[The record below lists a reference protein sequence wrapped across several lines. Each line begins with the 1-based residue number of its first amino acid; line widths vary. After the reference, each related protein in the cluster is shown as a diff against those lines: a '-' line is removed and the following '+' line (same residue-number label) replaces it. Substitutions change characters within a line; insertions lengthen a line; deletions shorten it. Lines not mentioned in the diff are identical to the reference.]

1 MAESVYDRINDYGS
15 VRIQLASPNDIR
27 SWSFGEVKKPE
38 TINYR
43 TYRAEKDGL
52 FCERIF
58 GPERDWE
65 CSCGK
70 YKGTKYKGIIC
81 DRCGV
86 KVTHSRVRRKRMGH
100 INLAAP
106 ITHIWFFKALPSR
119 LGALLDMKTSD
130 IEKIVYFQDYVITN
144 PGKTAMKYK
153 QLLTEE
159 EYRAAYEKYGDDFE
173 AQMGAEAIKTM
184 LGKLDLF
191 FEQGKVRADIEKTNS
206 KQKIKDL
213 TKRLKMIE
221 AIRNSGVETG
231 SPNKPEW
238 MVMDVIPVIPPDL
251 RPLVLLESGNF
262 ATSDLNDL
270 YRRIINRNNR
280 LKKLVDLNAPEVI
293 IRNEKR
299 MLQQA
304 VDALFDNGRCRR
316 PVLGSSNRPL
326 KSLTDMIKGKQGRF
340 RENLLGK
347 RVDYSARSVIVVG
360 PELKLHQCGLP
371 KKIALELYQPFII
384 RKLKEHGLADTIKSA
399 KKMLERRDPEVWDI
413 LEEVIY
419 QHPVL
424 LNRAPTLH
432 RMGIQA
438 FEPVLVEGNA
448 IKIHPLVCKGFNADF
463 DGDQMA
469 VHLPLSIEAQAE
481 THVLMLA
488 PNNIFSP
495 ANGSPIITPSQDIVL
510 GTYYITSD
518 RELDK
523 GEFNLYNSVPEAL
536 MAFDVGKIHMHTRI
550 FVRLTSRQEVVP
562 DDKSGAVSIQD
573 VSWKQL
579 EEHRKRKN
587 PDYVA
592 KPKPPRF
599 KSHVILTTV
608 GRCMFNDVLP
618 KEMPFYNYALT
629 AKGASRVIADT
640 YERLGR
646 PATIKLLDDMKA
658 LGFKRS
664 TLAALSFGITDIRS
678 PDNKEEILAN
688 GQKKADQIEKQFKV
702 GATTDLERYNGL
714 IDVWS
719 HARKEVTES
728 LMAGLQADYRDASGK
743 PMAKEE
749 AIKKGMPKYL
759 NPIAMMAVSGA
770 RGNVDQ
776 IRQLGGMRGLMAK
789 PSGEIIETPIKSNFR
804 EGLSVLEYFS
814 STHGARKG
822 LADTALKTADSGY
835 LTRKLADVAQN
846 VIIAQI
852 ECNTPNGVT
861 KTTIYKGE
869 QVEVELKDMIVGRTA
884 RDTIRNPITDETIVE
899 ENQIITNEI
908 ADKIKELK
916 LESIRVRSPLTCES
930 PRGVCARCYG
940 VDMSTNNLVEEG
952 LAVGIIAAQS
962 IGEPGTQLTMRTFHT
977 GGVATSAMA
986 ENEIKSNQGGTVV
999 HHDVSAVEVK
1009 DEAGKRL
1016 VALKRNGEISIVDA
1030 KGRELEKYKVPY
1042 GATIMVS
1049 DQEKVKPRQQLV
1061 IWDPHITPIL
1071 AEKGG
1076 TVKYEDI
1083 EPGETARLE
1092 EERRGSGDAKLVVIE
1107 HKGERHPR
1115 ITIVDG
1121 DGKILDFHY
1130 LPAKARIEVTDGQKI
1145 QAGHLIARQPKES
1158 AGTMDITGGLPR
1170 VTEIFEAR
1178 KPKDPAVLAE
1188 ISGAI
1193 ELRSEKRRGKMTI
1206 LVKNETGMEKE
1217 HHVPQDKELQV
1228 HAGDYVEAGDPL
1240 IRGPIIPHDI
1250 LRIKGEEALYQYLLT
1265 EVQNVYRS
1273 QGVKINDK
1281 HIEIILNQMMR
1292 KVKVDDPGDTK
1303 MLPGEVADKF
1313 KFRGANDAIAA
1324 SVKIVD
1330 PGGTSFKENDVVTRA
1345 EYKEANEAAEAAGK
1359 EPAKNKK
1366 PKPAR
1371 AKTLLLGITKASL
1384 QSESFISAASFQE
1397 TTKVLTEAAMAGM
1410 VDTLLGLKENVIL
1423 GHLIPAGTAFQPHL
1437 TLKIKHLAAPPPMEE
1452 PEYPTRRESD
1462 VTAAGPTGA

>member
-1 MAESVYDRINDYGS
+1 MAEMVYDRVNDYGS

-81 DRCGV
+81 DRCQV

-106 ITHIWFFKALPSR
+106 IVHIWFFKALPSR
-119 LGALLDMKTSD
+119 LGALLDMKTGD
-130 IEKIVYFQDYVITN
+130 IEKIVYFQDYVVTD
-144 PGKTAMKYK
+144 PGKTPLKKK
-153 QLLTEE
+153 QLLTED
-159 EYRAAYEKYGDDFE
+159 EYRAAYEKYGDEFE
-173 AQMGAEAIKTM
+173 AEMGAEAIKKL
-184 LGKLDLF
+184 LGLLDLNS
-191 FEQGKVRADIEKTNS
+191 EQQKVREAIEKTNS

-221 AIRNSGVETG
+221 AIRNSE
-231 SPNKPEW
+231 NKSEW

-399 KKMLERRDPEVWDI
+399 KKMLERRDPDVWDI

-419 QHPVL
+419 QHPVM

-469 VHLPLSIEAQAE
+469 VHLPLSIESQTE

-510 GTYYITSD
+510 GTFYITSD
-518 RELDK
+518 REGDK
-523 GEFNLYNSVPEAL
+523 GEFKLFDTVAEAL
-536 MAFDVGKIHMHTRI
+536 MAYQLGKIAMHSRI
-550 FVRLTSRQEVVP
+550 FVRLTGRTHVVP
-562 DDKSGAVSIQD
+562 DDKSGEVAIGD
-573 VSWKQL
+573 VSWKHV
-579 EEHRKRKN
+579 EEHRKRLK
-587 PDYVA
+587 PDYAGRQRPA
-592 KPKPPRF
+592 KYN
-599 KSHVILTTV
+599 SNVILTTV
-608 GRCMFNDVLP
+608 GRCIFNDILP
-618 KEMPFYNYALT
+618 REMPFYNYALT
-629 AKGASRVIADT
+629 AKGSSRVIADT
-640 YERLGR
+640 YAKLGR
-646 PATIKLLDDMKA
+646 PATIDLLDNMKS

-664 TLAALSFGITDIRS
+664 TLAALSFGVSDIRS
-678 PDNKEEILAN
+678 PDTKAAILDE
-688 GQKKADQIEKQFKV
+688 GQKKADKIEKNYKM
-702 GATTDLERYNGL
+702 GAITAQERYSQL
-714 IDVWS
+714 IDVWG
-719 HARKEVTES
+719 HARKQVTED
-728 LMAGLQADYRDASGK
+728 LMAGLSKDYRDGEGK
-743 PMAKEE
+743 PVPANS
-749 AIKKGMPKYL
+749 PNTLRYL
-759 NPIAMMAVSGA
+759 NPIAMMAISGA

-846 VIIAQI
+846 VIINQI
-852 ECNTPNGVT
+852 ECNTVNGVT

-869 QVEVELKDMIVGRTA
+869 TVEVELKDLIVGRTA
-884 RDTIRNPITDETIVE
+884 RDTIRNPITDEVIVA
-899 ENQIITNEI
+899 ENQLITNEI
-908 ADKIKELK
+908 ADKVKELK
-916 LESIRVRSPLTCES
+916 LETIRVRSPLTCES
-930 PRGVCARCYG
+930 PRGICARCYG
-940 VDMSTNNLVEEG
+940 VDMSTNRLVEEG

-977 GGVATSAMA
+977 GGVATGALI
-986 ENEIKSNQGGTVV
+986 ENDIKAVNSGVAK
-999 HHDVSAVEVK
+999 HHDVNAVEVK
-1009 DEAGKRL
+1009 DEEGNKKM
-1016 VALKRNGEISIVDA
+1016 VALKRNGEIVIEDA
-1030 KGRELEKYKVPY
+1030 KGRELERYKIPY
-1042 GATIMVS
+1042 GATVMVP
-1049 DQEKVKPRQQLV
+1049 DGEKVKPRQQLV
-1061 IWDPHITPIL
+1061 MWDPHITPIL
-1071 AEKGG
+1071 AEKSG
-1076 TVKYEDI
+1076 TVRYEDI
-1083 EPGETARLE
+1083 EEGETARME
-1092 EERRGSGDAKLVVIE
+1092 EERKGGGGESKLVVVE

-1115 ITIVDG
+1115 ITIEG
-1121 DGKILDFHY
+1121 ADGKILDFHY
-1130 LPAKARIEVTDGQKI
+1130 LPAKARIEVQNGQKI
-1145 QAGHLIARQPKES
+1145 SAGHMLARQPRES
-1158 AGTMDITGGLPR
+1158 AGTQDITGGLPR

-1188 ISGAI
+1188 ISGTI
-1193 ELRSEKRRGKMTI
+1193 ELRSDKRRGKMTI
-1206 LVKNETGMEKE
+1206 MVRSEAGMERE

-1228 HAGDYVEAGDPL
+1228 HTGDFVEAGEPL
-1240 IRGPIIPHDI
+1240 VRGPRIPHDI
-1250 LRIKGEEALYQYLLT
+1250 LRINGEEALYQYLLN

-1281 HIEIILNQMMR
+1281 HIEIILNQMLR
-1292 KVKVDDPGDTK
+1292 KVKVEDAGDSK
-1303 MLPGEVADKF
+1303 FLPGEVVDKF
-1313 KFRGANDAIAA
+1313 RFRQGNDTIAQ
-1324 SVKIVD
+1324 SMKVEE
-1330 PGGTSFKENDVVTRA
+1330 PGDTNFKKGEVVTKAEFKES
-1345 EYKEANEAAEAAGK
+1345 NEATEAAGK
-1359 EPAKNKK
+1359 EVAKGKK

-1397 TTKVLTEAAMAGM
+1397 TTKVLTEAALAGA
-1410 VDTLLGLKENVIL
+1410 VDMLIGLKENVIL
-1423 GHLIPAGTAFQPHL
+1423 GHLIPAGTAFNPHL
-1437 TLKIKHLAAPPPMEE
+1437 NLRIKHLAEPPPELEAE
-1452 PEYPTRRESD
+1452 PR
-1462 VTAAGPTGA
+1462 VAASAIRATPAPTGEPVPQAGA